1 MLVCLPAEMMTLKM
15 LQIIAAKKKNYVDV
29 ISEKE
34 RKIVSDKTMKNIFGL
49 QKLS

>member
-15 LQIIAAKKKNYVDV
+15 LQIIAAKKNYVDV

-34 RKIVSDKTMKNIFGL
+34 RKIVSDKMMKNIFGL
-49 QKLS
+49 